1 MDTLTHALSGALLAR
16 ATEPKD
22 PRSDQ
27 LPRRARLWVGF
38 WAAAFPDSDFITRF
52 IDPLTYLTVH
62 RGITHSVVMLP
73 LWALGLSL
81 LFMLLVRGK
90 YSWRAFAG
98 VVALGIGIH
107 IVGDV
112 ITAFGTMIL
121 APLSDWRAQIPATF
135 IIDPYFT
142 AIIVAGL
149 VASLVWNLT
158 RKPAVIGLA
167 VLAGY
172 VGFQGILHQ
181 RAVAAG
187 TAYAARHQLE
197 AGSIE
202 AIPQP
207 FSPFHWMIVIPQKD
221 AYYMTYVS
229 LWRETIPEFPPED
242 ANWLRQVYASYYPV
256 RDALWKQV
264 PRFGLGKDAKLAE
277 QLWYSETLAAYRDF
291 ALFPALY
298 GVDRIQGRLCVWFN
312 DLRFALAGR
321 IMPFRY
327 GACQNGKETAW
338 RVYRL
343 LNDNNGQEIFEAI
356 PH

>member
-16 ATEPKD
+16 ATEPKN
-22 PRSDQ
+22 PRPDQ
-27 LPRRARLWVGF
+27 LPRRARMWVGF

-62 RGITHSVVMLP
+62 RGITHSVIMLP

-90 YSWRAFAG
+90 YSWRAFVG

-107 IVGDV
+107 ILGDV
-112 ITAFGTMIL
+112 ITAFGTMVF
-121 APLSDWRAQIPATF
+121 APFSHWRAQMPTTF

-149 VASLVWNLT
+149 IASLAWNLT
-158 RKPAVIGLA
+158 RKPAIIGLT
-167 VLAGY
+167 VLAAY
-172 VGFQGILHQ
+172 VGFQGMLHQ
-181 RAVAAG
+181 RAVAVG
-187 TAYAARHQLE
+187 EAYIAKHQLE
-197 AGSIE
+197 ARSVE

-221 AYYMTYVS
+221 TYHISYVS
-229 LWRETIPEFPPED
+229 LWRETIPEFPPES
-242 ANWLRQVYASYYPV
+242 AHWLRQVYASYYPV
-256 RDALWKQV
+256 RDVLWKQV
-264 PRFGLGKDAKLAE
+264 PRFGAGKDAKLAE
-277 QLWYSETLAAYRDF
+277 ELWFSEALTAYRNF
-291 ALFPALY
+291 TLFPALY

-321 IMPFRY
+321 NMPFRY
-327 GACQNGKETAW
+327 GACQSKKDPVW

-343 LNDNNGQEIFEAI
+343 FNDNNGQEILEAI